1 MDVLTEAKTLIGR
14 PHVIIATSERVKVLL
29 EENSNI
35 QVEQHTNERSKP
47 YIKGN
52 YGDWAEEG
60 KEGYMWG
67 RKIRKGRDKQERA
80 RGILGIKIL
89 SLSVDC

>member
-14 PHVIIATSERVKVLL
+14 PHVIIATPERVKVLL

-52 YGDWAEEG
+52 YGD
-60 KEGYMWG
+60 
-67 RKIRKGRDKQERA
+67 
-80 RGILGIKIL
+80 
-89 SLSVDC
+89 

>member
-1 MDVLTEAKTLIGR
+1 MLGSCLHLQCAVVVGCMDVLTEAKTLIGR
-14 PHVIIATSERVKVLL
+14 PHVIIATPERVKVLL

-52 YGDWAEEG
+52 YGD
-60 KEGYMWG
+60 
-67 RKIRKGRDKQERA
+67 
-80 RGILGIKIL
+80 
-89 SLSVDC
+89 